1 MEGKYKQNF
10 QKKKKKAWK
19 AFKGTQLRGLSLV
32 KFKGTL
38 KFQLHCCSGRLGFLW
53 AKDHTES

>member
-32 KFKGTL
+32 KFKGT
-38 KFQLHCCSGRLGFLW
+38 
-53 AKDHTES
+53 